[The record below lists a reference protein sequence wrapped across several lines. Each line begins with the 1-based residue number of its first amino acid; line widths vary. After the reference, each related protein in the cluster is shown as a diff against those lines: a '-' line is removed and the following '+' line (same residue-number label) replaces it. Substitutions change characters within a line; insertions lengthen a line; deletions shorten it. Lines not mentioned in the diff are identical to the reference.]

1 MKPKMI
7 LEDPMVSKDELNGK
21 ILFENDI
28 HKLIWLG
35 TDEQENEGVVQ
46 TNQYLIIHKGK
57 GILLDPGGVHL
68 FARVVSA
75 VSRFIP
81 LESIDHILFSHQ
93 DPDVSSGIALW
104 MGVTKAK
111 IYISNLWLRFLPHFG
126 IVDNSRIAGIEG
138 LGGKLP
144 TEFNLQSIPAH
155 FLHSTGNYTFY
166 DQESRTLFSGD
177 IGAAVFPRGG
187 QYVLVD
193 DYDSH
198 VKYMVDFHRR
208 YMASN
213 RVLKKWVQS
222 VYNLPIRYI
231 APQHGAIFPEAQ
243 AKRFLDWL
251 QNLEC
256 GIDLLD
262 TIYKQ

>member
-1 MKPKMI
+1 MKLKMI

-243 AKRFLDWL
+243 AKKFLDWL